1 MAPTPSDTA
10 TPIIVAK
17 TAKTST
23 TVPNGPSTLFPK
35 IGRNVREM
43 SPKSFFLNCVYAR
56 ANATIP

>member
-17 TAKTST
+17 AARTSI

-43 SPKSFFLNCVYAR
+43 SPKSFF
-56 ANATIP
+56 